1 MSELKENIDIH
12 AVSVYDETLK
22 NPAEVV
28 KCFMQKIAVHEITPF
43 DTAKESFPFFIDVT
57 FRKIKPMP
65 YTGIFHYHE
74 SPELI
79 FCHSGKMKITL
90 LEGEIILEPGDF
102 LFINSNIPHSTDPY
116 EGENEHYYIKFDAA
130 VLDIKASRPLPNPK
144 HFLYLLS
151 DYSVFRN
158 SKESEQIHA
167 LFQRCV
173 DNFSHNNFTKRL
185 ILQASVME
193 IMAYVFERGLEN
205 PSAEETQNNKVLLD
219 TAEFINQNYTTVTLE
234 KAAKNASMSYSYFS
248 RLFKKFFNTSFSKYV
263 SKIRVEKSL
272 SLLSN
277 SSLSITEI
285 ALECGFSNL
294 SHYVKCFKA
303 EKGITPNKF
312 RSLVKKRDQTA
323 SSRP

>member
-1 MSELKENIDIH
+1 
-12 AVSVYDETLK
+12 
-22 NPAEVV
+22 
-28 KCFMQKIAVHEITPF
+28 MQKIAVHEITPF
-43 DTAKESFPFFIDVT
+43 DTNKTNLPFYIDVT

-65 YTGIFHYHE
+65 YSGIFHYHD

-79 FCHSGKMKITL
+79 FCHSGKMKISL
-90 LEGEIILEPGDF
+90 LAGEVILEPGDF
-102 LFINSNIPHSTDPY
+102 LFVNSNIPHATDPY
-116 EGENEHYYIKFDAA
+116 MSENEHYYIKFDPA
-130 VLDIKASRPLPNPK
+130 VLDVKASRPLPNPK
-144 HFLYLLS
+144 HFLYLLP
-151 DYSVFRN
+151 DHLMFRN
-158 SKESEQIHA
+158 SRESEQIHT

-173 DNFSHNNFTKRL
+173 DNFSHDDFTKRL
-185 ILQASVME
+185 VLQASVME
-193 IMAYVFERGLEN
+193 IMAYVFNRGLEN
-205 PSAEETQNNKVLLD
+205 PYSSEETQKNKVLLD
-219 TAEFINQNYTTVTLE
+219 TAEFINKNYATVTLE

-312 RSLVKKRDQTA
+312 RSLVKNRDQTPVSKRA
-323 SSRP
+323 

>member
-1 MSELKENIDIH
+1 
-12 AVSVYDETLK
+12 
-22 NPAEVV
+22 
-28 KCFMQKIAVHEITPF
+28 MQKIVVHELTPF
-43 DTAKESFPFFIDVT
+43 NVSPKRLPFYIDVF

-74 SPELI
+74 NPELI

-90 LEGEIILEPGDF
+90 ADGEIILEPGDF
-102 LFINSNIPHSTDPY
+102 LFVNSNIPHSTDPY
-116 EGENEHYYIKFDAA
+116 LGENEHYCIKFDSA
-130 VLDIKASRPLPNPK
+130 VLDVKASRPLPNPK
-144 HFLYLLS
+144 HFLYLLP
-151 DYSVFRN
+151 DHIIFLN
-158 SKESEQIHA
+158 SKDSEQIHT

-173 DNFSHNNFTKRL
+173 DHFSHDNFTKRL
-185 ILQASVME
+185 VLQASVME
-193 IMAYVFERGLEN
+193 IMAYVFDRGLEN
-205 PSAEETQNNKVLLD
+205 PYSAEETQKNKVLLD
-219 TAEFINQNYTTVTLE
+219 TAEFINQNYATVTLE

-312 RSLVKKRDQTA
+312 RSLVKNRDQTVT